1 VPSAADR
8 VGPRLLVVLSEP
20 DPVARAVDEL
30 WGTGA
35 ATGEHVDGAAVR
47 RFGDGLTVVR
57 RPVRHIQDERLDLRL
72 PPSLRAEGRT
82 LAFPSVH
89 RSVSGTRCFTVHPLG
104 NPGSDAELGGRPRTF
119 VPTDA
124 RAMAGVLRSL
134 REAGGR
140 LGVPSTYE
148 ATHHGPLLTVPAFF
162 VEIAHP
168 DASAPR
174 PEEVAVLADALR
186 SGTVDPSDRVA
197 LGAGGGH
204 YAPRFT
210 DLAIARRW
218 AFGHLLSRHAL
229 ADLDPA
235 TARGAWDATVG
246 AEGIV
251 FARAQDRALP
261 AFAGVG
267 AELRETDA
275 ARRGEASEPSTSA
288 ARPASGT

>member
-1 VPSAADR
+1 MSSEPEPTVAR
-8 VGPRLLVVLSEP
+8 FLVVLSEP
-20 DPVARAVDEL
+20 DPVARAVEEL
-30 WGTGA
+30 WGTGI

-47 RFGDGLTVVR
+47 RFEDGLTVVR
-57 RPVRHIQDERLDLRL
+57 RPVRHIHDERLDLRL
-72 PPSLRAEGRT
+72 SEALRAEHRT
-82 LAFPSVH
+82 LVFPSVH

-104 NPGSDAELGGRPRTF
+104 NPGPVAELGGRPRSL

-140 LGVPSTYE
+140 LGVPATYE
-148 ATHHGPLLTVPAFF
+148 ATHHGPLFAEPAFF

-174 PEEVAVLADALR
+174 AEEVRGLADAVR
-186 SGTVDPSDRVA
+186 SASIDPADRIA

-204 YAPRFT
+204 YAPRFS

-229 ADLDPA
+229 AEIDPP
-235 TARGAWDATVG
+235 TARAAWDATVG

-251 FARAQDRALP
+251 YVRAQDRSVPAL
-261 AFAGVG
+261 AGLG
-267 AELRETDA
+267 PELRDTYAE
-275 ARRGEASEPSTSA
+275 RRAGAPRAPTSGD
-288 ARPASGT
+288 RPASGT